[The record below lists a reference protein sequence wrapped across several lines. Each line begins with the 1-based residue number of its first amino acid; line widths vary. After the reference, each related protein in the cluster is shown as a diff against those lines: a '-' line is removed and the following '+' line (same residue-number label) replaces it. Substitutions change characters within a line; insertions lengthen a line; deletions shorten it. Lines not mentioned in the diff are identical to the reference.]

1 MEVVVHAVLFVFL
14 GIITG
19 AVYSAFGILR
29 RLSKS
34 FILTFVLDVL
44 TCLVGGLVFIYGIF
58 TFENGNFA
66 FFETL
71 CFASG
76 IVFELIF
83 VQNIFASFYKVVY
96 NQLKR
101 MRRKKDDKSKVNKYN

>member
-1 MEVVVHAVLFVFL
+1 MDIIVHAVVFAFL
-14 GIITG
+14 GVLTG
-19 AVYSAFGILR
+19 GVYSVFGFLR

-44 TCLVGGLVFIYGIF
+44 TCLVGGIAFIYGVF
-58 TFENGNFA
+58 SLENGNFA

-76 IVFELIF
+76 IIFELIF

-101 MRRKKDDKSKVNKYN
+101 MRRKRNDKSKVNKYN